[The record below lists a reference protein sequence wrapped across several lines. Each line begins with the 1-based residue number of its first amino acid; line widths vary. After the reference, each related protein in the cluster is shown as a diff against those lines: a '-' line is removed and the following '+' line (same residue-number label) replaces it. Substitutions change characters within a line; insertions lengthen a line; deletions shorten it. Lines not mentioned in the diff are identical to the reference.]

1 MIFLSNRCFIKNIF
15 LNKLVLHK
23 IKMGEWLMKEL
34 IVGLA
39 GNPNVG
45 KTTVFNQLTGMR
57 QHVGNWPGKTVER
70 AEGSFKHG
78 DYEYDIID
86 LPGNYAL
93 SAHSMEEIVSRD
105 FIVDDDSDVIVNV
118 VDAANLERNL
128 YLTVQ
133 MMELGANLVMA
144 LNMND
149 FAKRKEHIINI
160 KLMGELLGFPVV
172 EVNAKT
178 KDGFEELLTTVEKAA
193 AKPVD
198 SSAKLS
204 YGDELKGHLSDLQA
218 LIEQDKSLLDVP
230 SIWTAI
236 KLLEKDSIVIEKV
249 QQSRMSSKIMMEVDK
264 VSKHLIDIYNEGAEE
279 VIANAR
285 YAFIDGLIAEAVK
298 KPAVEKESMTDRID
312 KIVTNR
318 LLAPFI
324 FLIVIFLLFHLTFTI
339 SAPFCE
345 AIEAG
350 FTALSEYLSEAITNP
365 TLASFICDGLI
376 GGVGGVLVFLPQ
388 IIIMFL
394 LLSILEDSG
403 YLARAA
409 FTLDIVM
416 HKLVGLH
423 GKAFIPMI
431 LGFGCG
437 VPAIMATRT
446 MDNESDRILAMM
458 LIPFMSCTARMPI
471 YSMFTVAFFAAV
483 PVFALGPIVITQQ
496 TLVVFAMYVIGIVVA
511 LIVAAI
517 LKRTLFKGMSA
528 PFVME
533 LPTYKVPSLKGV
545 LLHTWDKTKGFL
557 RKAGTIILGA
567 SIVIWILSNV
577 PFGVEP
583 GSAESVL
590 GMIGS
595 AISPIFAP
603 LGFATWQ
610 AGIAILTGLVAKEV
624 VVSTFGTLAGV
635 EEDDEEGM
643 SSMIQGLFTP
653 LSSFAFMVFTL
664 LYIPCFAAIGTI
676 KQETNSWKWPLIMS
690 GITLVTAYIVSF
702 LVYNVGLL
710 AGFG

>member
-1 MIFLSNRCFIKNIF
+1 
-15 LNKLVLHK
+15 
-23 IKMGEWLMKEL
+23 MKEL

-78 DYEYDIID
+78 DYEYDVVD

-149 FAKRKEHIINI
+149 FAKKKEHIINI

-624 VVSTFGTLAGV
+624 VVSTFSTLAGV

>member
-1 MIFLSNRCFIKNIF
+1 
-15 LNKLVLHK
+15 
-23 IKMGEWLMKEL
+23 MGEWLMKEL

-149 FAKRKEHIINI
+149 FAKRKEHIIDI
-160 KLMGELLGFPVV
+160 KLMSELLGFPVI

-178 KDGFEELLTTVEKAA
+178 KDGFDELLTTVEKAA
-193 AKPVD
+193 AKPIDASV
-198 SSAKLS
+198 KLS
-204 YGDELKGHLSDLQA
+204 YGDELKGHLSDLKA
-218 LIEQDKSLLDVP
+218 LIEQDKSLMDVP
-230 SIWTAI
+230 SVWTAI

-249 QQSRMSSKIMMEVDK
+249 QQSIMSSKIMMEVDK

-285 YAFIDGLIAEAVK
+285 YAFIDGLVAEAVK
-298 KPAVEKESMTDRID
+298 KPAVEKESTTDRID

-324 FLIVIFLLFHLTFTI
+324 FLGIMFVMFQLTFTI
-339 SAPFCE
+339 GAPFQDAIDQLFGSLAE
-345 AIEAG
+345 AVAG
-350 FTALSEYLSEAITNP
+350 AIPNEY
-365 TLASFICDGLI
+365 LASFVCDGII
-376 GGVGGVLVFLPQ
+376 GGVGGVLTFLP
-388 IIIMFL
+388 IIILMFL
-394 LLSILEDSG
+394 FLSILEDCG

-446 MDNESDRILAMM
+446 MENEGDRMLAMM
-458 LIPFMSCTARMPI
+458 LVPFMSCTARLPI
-471 YSMFTVAFFAAV
+471 YAIFIGAFFAENQGLMLLA
-483 PVFALGPIVITQQ
+483 I
-496 TLVVFAMYVIGIVVA
+496 YVLGIVVA
-511 LIVAAI
+511 LIVAGI
-517 LKRTLFKGMSA
+517 LKRTMFKGMST

-545 LLHTWDKTKGFL
+545 LLHTWDKVKGFL
-557 RKAGTIILGA
+557 RKAGTIILA
-567 SIVIWILSNV
+567 CSIVLWALSIF
-577 PFGVEP
+577 PLGVEY
-583 GSAESVL
+583 GSADSVL
-590 GMIGS
+590 GMIGKVI
-595 AISPIFAP
+595 APIFAP
-603 LGFATWQ
+603 LGFGFWQ
-610 AGIAILTGLVAKEV
+610 AAVAIIAGLAAKEV
-624 VVSTFGTLAGV
+624 VVATFGTLAGM
-635 EEDDEEGM
+635 EEDDEEGIT
-643 SSMIQGLFTP
+643 SLVQSTFTP
-653 LSSFAFMVFTL
+653 LSAFSFMAFTL
-664 LYIPCFAAIGTI
+664 LYTPCFAAIGAI
-676 KQETNSWKWPLIMS
+676 KQETNSYKWALTMCA
-690 GITLVTAYIVSF
+690 ITLVTAYIVSF
-702 LVYNVGLL
+702 LIFNIGTL
-710 AGFG
+710 AGFA

>member
-1 MIFLSNRCFIKNIF
+1 
-15 LNKLVLHK
+15 
-23 IKMGEWLMKEL
+23 MKKL

-70 AEGSFKHG
+70 AEGHFKHG
-78 DYEYDIID
+78 SYEYDVVD

-149 FAKRKEHIINI
+149 FAKKKEHIIDI
-160 KLMGELLGFPVV
+160 ELMSELLGFPVV
-172 EVNAKT
+172 EINAKN
-178 KDGFEELLTTVEKAA
+178 KDGFDELLTTVEKAA
-193 AKPVD
+193 ANPID
-198 SSAKLS
+198 SSEKLS
-204 YGDELKGHLSDLQA
+204 YGNELKGHLGTIQE
-218 LIEQDKSLLDVP
+218 LIEKDKDLLDVP
-230 SIWTAI
+230 SIWTAV

-249 QQSRMSSKIMMEVDK
+249 QASPMSSQIMIEVDK
-264 VSKHLIDIYNEGAEE
+264 VSAHLHDVFKEGSEE

-285 YAFIDGLIAEAVK
+285 YSFIGGLMAEAVK
-298 KPAVEKESMTDRID
+298 RPAVEKETTTDKID
-312 KIVTNR
+312 KFVTNR
-318 LLAPFI
+318 FLAPII
-324 FLIVIFLLFHLTFTI
+324 FLVVIFVIFHLTFTI
-339 SAPFCE
+339 SGPFCE
-345 AIEAG
+345 LIEVG
-350 FTALSEYLSEAITNP
+350 FEGLIEMINGALGESMLS
-365 TLASFICDGLI
+365 SFICDGI
-376 GGVGGVLVFLPQ
+376 VSGVGSVLVFLPQ
-388 IIIMFL
+388 IIILFL

-416 HKLVGLH
+416 HKVVGLH

-446 MDNESDRILAMM
+446 MENESDRLLAMM
-458 LIPFMSCTARMPI
+458 LIPFMSCSARMPI
-471 YSMFTVAFFAAV
+471 YTMLTSVFFAAI
-483 PVFALGPIVITQQ
+483 PVFALGPFVVTQQ
-496 TLVVFAMYVIGIVVA
+496 VVVVDALYILGIVVA

-533 LPTYKVPSLKGV
+533 LPTYKIPSVKGV
-545 LLHTWDKTKGFL
+545 LLHTWEKTKGFL
-557 RKAGTIILGA
+557 RKAGTIILVA
-567 SIVIWILSNV
+567 SIVIWVLSNV
-577 PFGVEP
+577 PAGVEP
-583 GSAESVL
+583 ASADSAL
-590 GMIGS
+590 GVIGT
-595 AISPIFAP
+595 AVSPILAP
-603 LGFATWQ
+603 LGFGEWQ
-610 AGIAILTGLVAKEV
+610 AGIAIITGLVAKEV
-624 VVSTFGTLAGV
+624 VVSTFASLAGV
-635 EEDDEEGM
+635 DEEDEADMDGLVNE
-643 SSMIQGLFTP
+643 LFTP
-653 LSSFAFMVFTL
+653 LSSIAFMAFCL
-664 LYIPCFAAIGTI
+664 LYIPCFAAIGAI
-676 KQETNSWKWPLIMS
+676 KQETNSFKWPLIMS

-702 LVYNVGLL
+702 LIYNVGLL
-710 AGFG
+710 AGFS

>member
-1 MIFLSNRCFIKNIF
+1 
-15 LNKLVLHK
+15 
-23 IKMGEWLMKEL
+23 MGEWLMKEL

-78 DYEYDIID
+78 DYEYDIVD

-105 FIVDDDSDVIVNV
+105 FIVDDDSDVIINV

-149 FAKRKEHIINI
+149 FAKKKEHIIDI
-160 KLMGELLGFPVV
+160 KLMGELLGFPVI

-178 KDGFEELLTTVEKAA
+178 KDGFDELLTTVEKAA
-193 AKPVD
+193 ANPID
-198 SSAKLS
+198 SSVKLS
-204 YGDELKGHLSDLQA
+204 YGDELKQHLSDLQE
-218 LIEQDKSLLDVP
+218 LIEQDKSLMDVP

-249 QQSRMSSKIMMEVDK
+249 QQSSMSSKIMMEVDK
-264 VSKHLIDIYNEGAEE
+264 VSKHLIDVYNEGAEE

-285 YAFIDGLIAEAVK
+285 YAFIDGLMAEAVK
-298 KPAVEKESMTDRID
+298 KPAVEKESTTDRID

-324 FLIVIFLLFHLTFTI
+324 FLAIMWVMFQLTFTI
-339 SAPFCE
+339 GAPFQD
-345 AIEAG
+345 AIDQLFGYIAESVAG
-350 FTALSEYLSEAITNP
+350 AIPNEY
-365 TLASFICDGLI
+365 LASFICDGII
-376 GGVGGVLVFLPQ
+376 GGVGGVLTFLP
-388 IIIMFL
+388 IIILMFL
-394 LLSILEDSG
+394 FLSILEDCG

-409 FTLDIVM
+409 FTLDKVM
-416 HKLVGLH
+416 HKIVGLH

-446 MDNESDRILAMM
+446 MENEGDRMLAMM
-458 LIPFMSCTARMPI
+458 LVPFMSCTARLPI
-471 YSMFTVAFFAAV
+471 YAIFTAAFFAENEGTVLLA
-483 PVFALGPIVITQQ
+483 I
-496 TLVVFAMYVIGIVVA
+496 YVLGIVVA

-517 LKRTLFKGMSA
+517 LKRTMFKGMST

-545 LLHTWDKTKGFL
+545 LLHTWDKVKGFL
-557 RKAGTIILGA
+557 RKAGTIILA
-567 SIVIWILSNV
+567 CSIILWALSIF
-577 PFGVEP
+577 PLGVEY
-583 GSAESVL
+583 GSADSVL
-590 GMIGS
+590 GMIGNFI
-595 AISPIFAP
+595 APIFAP
-603 LGFATWQ
+603 LGFGFWQ
-610 AGIAILTGLVAKEV
+610 AAVAIIAGLAAKEV
-624 VVSTFGTLAGV
+624 VVATFGTLAGM
-635 EEDDEEGM
+635 EEDDEEGIT
-643 SSMIQGLFTP
+643 SLVQSTFTP
-653 LSSFAFMVFTL
+653 LSAFSFMAFTL
-664 LYIPCFAAIGTI
+664 LYTPCFAAIGAI
-676 KQETNSWKWPLIMS
+676 KQETNSYKWALTMCT
-690 GITLVTAYIVSF
+690 ITLVTAYIVSF
-702 LVYNVGLL
+702 LIFNIGAL
-710 AGFG
+710 AGFA

>member
-1 MIFLSNRCFIKNIF
+1 MT
-15 LNKLVLHK
+15 
-23 IKMGEWLMKEL
+23 EL

-70 AEGSFKHG
+70 AEGHFSHG
-78 DYEYDIID
+78 GYDYDVVD

-149 FAKRKEHIINI
+149 FAKKKDHIIDI
-160 KLMGELLGFPVV
+160 KLMSELLGFPVI
-172 EVNAKT
+172 EINAKT
-178 KDGFEELLTTVEKAA
+178 KDGFEELLTTVEKAS
-193 AKPVD
+193 KNPID
-198 SSAKLS
+198 SSEKLS
-204 YGDELKGHLSDLQA
+204 YGNEIKGHLASIQQ
-218 LIEQDKSLLDVP
+218 LIEQDCSLLDVP

-249 QQSRMSSKIMMEVDK
+249 QQSSKSSQIMVEVDK
-264 VSKHLIDIYNEGAEE
+264 VASHLHDVYQEGAEE

-285 YAFIDGLIAEAVK
+285 YSFIDGLMAEAVK
-298 KPAVEKESMTDRID
+298 RPAVEKETTTDKID
-312 KIVTNR
+312 RIVTNR
-318 LLAPFI
+318 ILAIPIFI
-324 FLIVIFLLFHLTFTI
+324 IIMYLLFQLTFTI
-339 SAPFCE
+339 ATPFVDL
-345 AIEAG
+345 IDAG
-350 FTALSEYLSEAITNP
+350 FCALGEYLAEAVGNEM
-365 TLASFICDGLI
+365 LGSFLQDGLI

-388 IIIMFL
+388 IILMFL
-394 LLSILEDSG
+394 FLSILEDSG

-409 FTLDIVM
+409 FTLDKIM
-416 HKLVGLH
+416 HSLVGLH

-437 VPAIMATRT
+437 VPAVMATRT
-446 MDNESDRILAMM
+446 MENESDRLLSMM
-458 LIPFMSCTARMPI
+458 LIPFMSCTARLPI
-471 YSMFTVAFFAAV
+471 YSIFIAAFFTANQG
-483 PVFALGPIVITQQ
+483 LILLSIY
-496 TLVVFAMYVIGIVVA
+496 LLGIVVA
-511 LIVAAI
+511 LIVAGI
-517 LKRTLFKGMSA
+517 LKRTMFKGLSA

-533 LPTYKVPSLKGV
+533 LPTYKVPSVKGV

-567 SIVIWILSNV
+567 AIVIWILSYL
-577 PFGVEP
+577 PMGVEY
-583 GSAESVL
+583 GSQECVL
-590 GMIGS
+590 GMIGT
-595 AISPIFAP
+595 AIAPIFAP
-603 LGFATWQ
+603 LGFGTWQ

-624 VVSTFGTLAGV
+624 VVSTFATLGGL
-635 EEDDEEGM
+635 EEDDEEGVTE
-643 SSMIQGLFTP
+643 LVHDAFTP
-653 LSSFAFMVFTL
+653 LSAYSFMAFCL
-664 LYIPCFAAIGTI
+664 LYVPCFASLGAI
-676 KQETNSWKWPLIMS
+676 KQETNSWKWPLTMA
-690 GITLVTAYIVSF
+690 GITLVTAYIVS
-702 LVYNVGLL
+702 LLIYNVGLL